1 MEDISYDPKDY
12 PVAQKHA
19 DTHMGMTVPLR
30 APNGPEVAKAV
41 ADAFHKVFEG
51 IEELDPDQILG
62 R

>member
-1 MEDISYDPKDY
+1 M
-12 PVAQKHA
+12 AQKHA

-30 APNGPEVAKAV
+30 APNGPEVA
-41 ADAFHKVFEG
+41 DAFHKVFEG

>member
-1 MEDISYDPKDY
+1 
-12 PVAQKHA
+12 
-19 DTHMGMTVPLR
+19 MGMTVPLR